1 MRQPDTL
8 AEVEEE
14 LKVALDAR
22 KELGV
27 ELEDEVIESF
37 LSRVQDTIDAR
48 VDARV
53 SEVLRDVP
61 TRRRL
66 ASPSSGRIAVVL
78 GFITGSLFMGV
89 PLADMAGSLVAL
101 VAVVTSSVL
110 AAATLILP
118 QGKARNELGP
128 RPG

>member
-1 MRQPDTL
+1 MRQPDTS

-14 LKVALDAR
+14 LRVALDAR
-22 KELGV
+22 K

-37 LSRVQDTIDAR
+37 LSRVQDTIDAS
-48 VDARV
+48 VEARV
-53 SEVLRDVP
+53 SEVP

-78 GFITGSLFMGV
+78 GFITAFLFMGV

-118 QGKARNELGP
+118 QRKARNELGP